1 MCNCATTLFAAKDI
15 QSNWVMGARL
25 CQFYRFSFFHYYSIG
40 AHMCTLVRKT
50 YRFFNLVLH
59 RFRAFFQLQDHLKEH
74 LKTPI
79 YSILKSNL
87 ITFFKTILA
96 LDDFD
101 EQTILR
107 TSSILDTNSY
117 ELRFGDGR
125 GKIRAVYPIAAMM
138 SHDCVPN
145 TYHVFDDSMEI
156 IARASGE

>member
-1 MCNCATTLFAAKDI
+1 MNFEIKKNL
-15 QSNWVMGARL
+15 
-25 CQFYRFSFFHYYSIG
+25 SIFIWI
-40 AHMCTLVRKT
+40 LR
-50 YRFFNLVLH
+50 

-87 ITFFKTILA
+87 ITFCKTILA
-96 LDDFD
+96 LDEFD
-101 EQTILR
+101 EQTILK
-107 TSSILDTNSY
+107 TASILDTNSY